1 MKKVYLVHGSEDG
14 ILGVFSNIKR
24 AYARA
29 VEYGTCSDNIEVLS
43 YAKTCKA
50 LNTSGYADVVESSY
64 ATSQIEVF
72 YLNS

>member
-29 VEYGTCSDNIEVLS
+29 VEYATYENPREVLS
-43 YAKTCKA
+43 YAKTCKF
-50 LNTSGYADVVESSY
+50 LNTNGYAYVVEGSY